1 MLTITQGESEMKVDT
16 ARNYVTLN
24 GDALSAPTGIIV
36 HGCNCQGVMGAGI
49 AAQVKKRYPGAYQ
62 VYRDQYESL
71 ETLSGVNCG
80 LELGDITGAEVEP
93 NKFIVNANTQYH
105 CGVDKRYVDYEA
117 VANCFQKVRE
127 ISELIEE
134 LRKVKLDV
142 VFPMIGAG
150 LAGGNWKI
158 IETIIL
164 ETLGDSITKK
174 LYLFP

>member
-1 MLTITQGESEMKVDT
+1 MKVDT

-24 GDALSAPTGIIV
+24 GDALSVPTGIIV

-62 VYRDQYESL
+62 VYRDKYESK

-80 LELGDITGAEVEP
+80 LKLGDITWAEVEP
-93 NKFIVNANTQYH
+93 NKFIVNANTQYS
-105 CGVDKRYVDYEA
+105 CGGDKRYVDYEA
-117 VANCFQKVRE
+117 LANCFEKIKSFADDVDTVRE
-127 ISELIEE
+127 VE
-134 LRKVKLDV
+134 LDV